1 MPEHCP
7 TLCGSSP
14 NRVPCEADPNAFALL
29 LDMLDSRPTTARH
42 EWSEYEEVIRL
53 GIKFHMKHLE
63 PLIFQYIKTN
73 KPTGN
78 PWGVFEL
85 ASKHDFP
92 LLATHTVPDLI
103 FSHIWASAAD
113 EIRPWDM
120 ENVSGRYATAL
131 LRAMMQN
138 PPTGNSK
145 NIGHP
150 FIPGKKAYGWRIDWR
165 QVAIG
170 FNLDRW

>member
-1 MPEHCP
+1 MAGIR
-7 TLCGSSP
+7 GSDQARNQVSH
-14 NRVPCEADPNAFALL
+14 EAP
-29 LDMLDSRPTTARH
+29 RTAYLPVH
-42 EWSEYEEVIRL
+42 EN
-53 GIKFHMKHLE
+53 
-63 PLIFQYIKTN
+63 N

-85 ASKHDFP
+85 ASKYDFP

-103 FSHIWASAAD
+103 FSHLWASAAD
-113 EIRPWDM
+113 EVRPWDM
-120 ENVSGRYATAL
+120 DNVSGKYATAL
-131 LRAMMQN
+131 LRAMMLN
-138 PPTGNSK
+138 PPAGNLK

-165 QVAIG
+165 QVANG

>member
-1 MPEHCP
+1 MPEHDP
-7 TLCGSSP
+7 EICGTSP
-14 NRVPCEADPNAFALL
+14 DRVPCDADPKAFALL
-29 LDMLDSRPTTARH
+29 LDLLDSRPITAKH
-42 EWSEYEEVIRL
+42 QWSEYEEVIRL

-85 ASKHDFP
+85 ASKYDFP

-103 FSHIWASAAD
+103 FSHLWASAAD
-113 EIRPWDM
+113 EVRPWHMD
-120 ENVSGRYATAL
+120 NVSGKYATAL
-131 LRAMMQN
+131 LRAMMLN
-138 PPTGNSK
+138 PPAGNLK

-165 QVAIG
+165 QVANG
-170 FNLDRW
+170 FNLDR